1 MLTIRLRRTGT
12 KNRPCYRIVV
22 SESRKTPQARV
33 VDTVGH
39 YDPTVTP
46 RRVEMDLARV
56 EHWISKGAQPSDTV
70 QEFIRKERARAK
82 ASA

>member
-22 SESRKTPQARV
+22 SESKKTPQARV
-33 VDTVGH
+33 VDIVGH

-46 RRVEMDLARV
+46 RRVEIDLARC
-56 EHWISKGAQPSDTV
+56 ETWMSKGAQPSDTV
-70 QEFIRKERARAK
+70 KDFIRKERARAK
-82 ASA
+82 ATA

>member
-22 SESRKTPQARV
+22 SESKKTPQARV
-33 VDTVGH
+33 VDIVGH
-39 YDPTVTP
+39 YDPTVKP
-46 RRVEMDLARV
+46 RRLELDLGRV
-56 EHWISKGAQPSDTV
+56 DHWISKGAQPSETV
-70 QEFIRKERARAK
+70 GDFIKKERIRSK

>member
-22 SESRKTPQARV
+22 SESAKTPQARV
-33 VDTVGH
+33 VDIVGH

-46 RRVEMDLARV
+46 RRVELDLARV
-56 EHWISKGAQPSDTV
+56 DRWISQGAQPSDTV
-70 QEFIRKERARAK
+70 KDFIRRERRRAP

>member
-22 SESRKTPQARV
+22 SESKKTPQARV
-33 VDTVGH
+33 VDIVGH

-46 RRVEMDLARV
+46 RRVEIDVARCDT
-56 EHWISKGAQPSDTV
+56 WISKGAQPSDTV
-70 QEFIRKERARAK
+70 RDFIRKERARAK
-82 ASA
+82 ATA